1 MKKIFTLG
9 FLMFATG
16 VAAQNSYSNAEITS
30 TSDVIGTARY
40 VGMGGAMGA
49 LGADISAISD
59 NPASIGLF
67 RKSDVSLTAGALW
80 PKDRSYKEGDK
91 LTHGTFDQMGFVTSW
106 KTMGSRMRYFN
117 FAFNYQ
123 KKFNLNSGFYA
134 DNDALG
140 DLSQAD
146 QLSSL
151 SNSYYVD
158 ENITGTAYNAYVTDK
173 DELGYYNSWGAYGNQ
188 YAHWSTGSMQAY
200 DINFSGNVLDR
211 YYWGITIGCDNLDYD
226 KYTTYTE
233 FRDGDL
239 THAIQDYSLYNDQHM
254 SGFGVNF
261 KLGTVI
267 RPIEDNP
274 LRIGVTVETPTW
286 YTLKS
291 STWHS
296 IDSKYDA
303 DGNYTDEKGVYFNHK
318 SVDDSYIEYR
328 LRTPWR
334 ARVSLGSTVE
344 NFFAW
349 GLGYEYANYGKN
361 HMFYTG
367 GSKRTED
374 DAMNEL
380 TKGNFQG
387 QHTFK
392 MGFEGKPLDC
402 LALRFGYNYVSRIYK
417 DGARLNQD
425 IDSYA
430 MDYSTSTAFMNLSD
444 VNIITCGLGFKHKAF
459 YADLAYKYRR
469 QTGSFYAFDDSFT
482 RDPQFIQDNPGL
494 ANAVLDP
501 VDVNLSRHMV
511 TCTLGFKF

>member
-30 TSDVIGTARY
+30 TADVIGTARY

-146 QLSSL
+146 QLASL

-239 THAIQDYSLYNDQHM
+239 THARW
-254 SGFGVNF
+254 
-261 KLGTVI
+261 
-267 RPIEDNP
+267 RP
-274 LRIGVTVETPTW
+274 
-286 YTLKS
+286 
-291 STWHS
+291 
-296 IDSKYDA
+296 
-303 DGNYTDEKGVYFNHK
+303 
-318 SVDDSYIEYR
+318 
-328 LRTPWR
+328 
-334 ARVSLGSTVE
+334 
-344 NFFAW
+344 
-349 GLGYEYANYGKN
+349 YAC
-361 HMFYTG
+361 H
-367 GSKRTED
+367 
-374 DAMNEL
+374 
-380 TKGNFQG
+380 
-387 QHTFK
+387 
-392 MGFEGKPLDC
+392 
-402 LALRFGYNYVSRIYK
+402 
-417 DGARLNQD
+417 
-425 IDSYA
+425 
-430 MDYSTSTAFMNLSD
+430 
-444 VNIITCGLGFKHKAF
+444 
-459 YADLAYKYRR
+459 
-469 QTGSFYAFDDSFT
+469 
-482 RDPQFIQDNPGL
+482 PGL
-494 ANAVLDP
+494 QPLQ
-501 VDVNLSRHMV
+501 
-511 TCTLGFKF
+511 